1 MISVTLLTGFLGSGK
16 TTLVSAVLADA
27 RAAGLRVG
35 VVVNDLGAP
44 GVDAET
50 LVRHHAVTEGDLVN
64 LSGGSVGGTLGGRLT
79 EALGRLAASGRYDR
93 LLVETSGTTDPAALL
108 DAIAAT
114 PGVTL
119 ARVAATL
126 DTFNLVRDYDDGR
139 ALFARLVQDEDAG
152 TASPEL
158 LLARQIQAADLI
170 VLTKPDLAGDEAT
183 RHAGVVAQLLNPVAE
198 VVPSVRGNLP
208 PGLLLPTHGANAEA
222 ARARLASSR
231 SADAADAGLTA
242 AVVSDPRPFHP
253 ERLHGVLQALPR
265 GLFRAKGVLWLASRP
280 ADILHWNLAGARLD
294 LELAGY
300 WKASLLDDARAD
312 RVALLQEERAALEAA
327 LAHPVYGDRTTEL
340 VLIGVEE
347 AVGDVARRF
356 REALCTPAEVRRWQ
370 RGGSFRDPWPTRLRE
385 IAPS

>member
-1 MISVTLLTGFLGSGK
+1 MIPVTLLTGFLGSGK

-50 LVRHHAVTEGDLVN
+50 LVRHHAVEEDDLVN

-108 DAIAAT
+108 DAIADT

-126 DTFNLVRDYDDGR
+126 DAFNLARDYDDGR
-139 ALFARLVQDEDAG
+139 ALFARLVHDEEAG

-158 LLARQIQAADLI
+158 LLARQIQAADLV
-170 VLTKPDLAGDEAT
+170 VLTKPDLAGDEAA
-183 RHAGVVAQLLNPVAE
+183 RHAGMVAQLLNPVAD
-198 VVPSVRGNLP
+198 VVMSVRGNLP
-208 PGLLLPTHGANAEA
+208 PGLLLPTQGASMEA

-231 SADAADAGLTA
+231 PADAADAGLTA
-242 AVVSDPRPFHP
+242 AVVADPRPFHP

-300 WKASLLDDARAD
+300 WKASLLDGPL
-312 RVALLQEERAALEAA
+312 ALLDEERAALEAA
-327 LAHPVYGDRTTEL
+327 CTHPVFGDRATEL
-340 VLIGVEE
+340 VLIGVEG
-347 AVGDVARRF
+347 AVDDVARRF
-356 REALCTPAEVRRWQ
+356 YEALCTPAEVRRWQ

-385 IAPS
+385 VTTS

>member
-1 MISVTLLTGFLGSGK
+1 MVPVTLLTGFLGSGK

-50 LVRHHAVTEGDLVN
+50 LVRHHAVEQDDLVN

-108 DAIAAT
+108 DAIAAV
-114 PGVTL
+114 PGVAL

-139 ALFARLVQDEDAG
+139 ALFARLVQDEEAG

-158 LLARQIQAADLI
+158 LLARQVQAADLV
-170 VLTKPDLAGDEAT
+170 VLTKPDLAGDAAT

-198 VVPSVRGNLP
+198 VVASVRGNLP
-208 PGLLLPTHGANAEA
+208 PGLLLPTQGATIEG

-231 SADAADAGLTA
+231 PADAADAGLTA
-242 AVVSDPRPFHP
+242 AVISDPRPFHP
-253 ERLHGVLQALPR
+253 ERLHGVLQVLPR
-265 GLFRAKGVLWLASRP
+265 GLFRAKGILWLASRP
-280 ADILHWNLAGARLD
+280 AEILHWNLAGARLD

-300 WKASLLDDARAD
+300 WKASLLDGPL
-312 RVALLQEERAALEAA
+312 ALLDEERAALVAA
-327 LAHPVYGDRTTEL
+327 STHPTFGDRTTEL

-347 AVGDVARRF
+347 AVRGVTQRF
-356 REALCTPAEVRRWQ
+356 QDALCTPAEVRRWE
-370 RGGSFRDPWPTRLRE
+370 RGGAFRDPWPTRLRE
-385 IAPS
+385 VTTS